1 MQLPYIV
8 KLIFNKYLFYKIFAL
23 SLLMIL
29 FFIFQ
34 NFIFLF
40 LITFLL
46 AYLFLYLWEVIN
58 AFLYKYINKIKFE
71 KLNIFLKK
79 MFWINLVVLYLYILF
94 VWFIVFSVSTLLPK
108 ITQELSDLPKY
119 LPFLSG
125 HVDTVLY
132 RLEELKNF
140 NQDFQWTLKTI
151 FTESNINIIM
161 KFLWNIKSVWL
172 LIIEFLIS
180 LILSYFFI
188 IDRFKIKIY
197 LEEVKKWNFAFLYK
211 EYSIIFEKIS
221 RWFGI
226 ILKAQSLIAIAN
238 TVLTTIWLYLIGF
251 INIGQQF
258 PYMFT
263 LVILV
268 FILSFIP
275 VLWVFLSSIAI
286 IAIWFTFWWLPVV
299 IELIILIMIIHSI
312 EAYYL
317 NPKIVSSYAQ
327 TPISLT
333 FLILIISEQIFWVI
347 WLLIWVPI
355 FYIILDFLKDF
366 DEYVWN
372 IKWAYFK
379 INELKD
385 CTKTSLSSK
394 IRLSR
399 AWKRL

>member
-8 KLIFNKYLFYKIFAL
+8 KIIFNKYLFYKIFAL
-23 SLLMIL
+23 VLLITL
-29 FFIFQ
+29 FYIFKE
-34 NFIFLF
+34 FLFLF

-46 AYLFLYLWEVIN
+46 AYLFLHLWEVISV
-58 AFLYKYINKIKFE
+58 FLYRYINKIKFL
-71 KLNIFLKK
+71 KLNIFFKK
-79 MFWINLVVLYLYILF
+79 IFWINLIVLYLYILF
-94 VWFIVFSVSTLLPK
+94 IGLIIFSVSNLLPK
-108 ITQELSDLPKY
+108 IIKELSDLPKY
-119 LPFLSG
+119 LPFLSEY
-125 HVDTVLY
+125 VNTVLF

-161 KFLWNIKSVWL
+161 KFLWNIKSVGL
-172 LIIEFLIS
+172 FIVEFLIS

-188 IDRFKIKIY
+188 IDRFKIKKY
-197 LEEVKKWNFAFLYK
+197 LEEVKKWNFAFLYN

-226 ILKAQSLIAIAN
+226 ILKAQSLIAIVN
-238 TVLTTIWLYLIGF
+238 TILTVIWLYLIWF
-251 INIGQQF
+251 INIWQQF

-263 LVILV
+263 LAILV
-268 FILSFIP
+268 FIFSFIP
-275 VLWVFLSSIAI
+275 VLWVFLSSVVVLAI
-286 IAIWFTFWWLPVV
+286 GFTFWWVSVV
-299 IELIILIMIIHSI
+299 IELIILITVIHCI

-333 FLILIISEQIFWVI
+333 FLILIISEQVFWVI

-385 CTKTSLSSK
+385 CTKTSLTSK

-399 AWKRL
+399 SWKRL